1 MKKRIIYLILPCL
14 LLIHTGCE
22 EEFLELTPTDAIAA
36 DDALATTGNM
46 RLVINGLH
54 RLLYAQ
60 SQVILP
66 GGSSTFSGEHYWI
79 SADDAIVGNVIHSAP
94 SNGWLRAE
102 LQWNAHTLPTDG
114 INFHMWYQRYHIIA
128 SASAIINKVE
138 EDGIPVDGDLADI
151 LGQAYAY
158 RAYAYYQLITHFA
171 KGYLVGNPATDP
183 GVPLQTGTEPPYTS
197 GPRASV
203 QEIYDLMNTDIEE
216 SIAFFQQANPRC
228 TGTPDCKSNLNL
240 NTAYGLKARIAIT
253 SGDWEAAAQ
262 AAAQARIGYPLMS
275 ETEWK
280 SGFNTLDL
288 PEVIWGSNVIS
299 TETVFFRS
307 YFYLMS
313 NTFNGSQNRGNP
325 KIFNQ
330 AVYNQIP
337 DTDYRKDVV
346 LPLAPNTN
354 PSANNDQGG
363 TNPIQDPNY
372 VDLPRERFF
381 EVRDS
386 IRSVYGTNSTGH
398 QLHPYMH
405 YKMKNRNPG
414 TIDPDDIILM
424 RSSEMY
430 LIEAEAHAMQGNIS
444 ASQAA
449 LQELVGERNTAYD
462 ATAFATP
469 EALMDEIK
477 FQWYVEMFG
486 EGFGYENHIRWD
498 EPLDLTGS
506 GADLGY
512 YGDGF
517 QQAAP
522 SSNENWIWKIPQAEI
537 DANPNLTEA
546 DQN

>member
-1 MKKRIIYLILPCL
+1 MIPCL
-14 LLIHTGCE
+14 VALNTGCGDD
-22 EEFLELTPTDAIAA
+22 FLEQTPTDAIAA
-36 DDALATTGNM
+36 GDALATTGNM

-66 GGSSTFSGEHYWI
+66 GGTSTRSGEHYWVPM
-79 SADDAIVGNVIHSAP
+79 DDAVVGGIIHSAP
-94 SNGWLRAE
+94 GNGWMRAD
-102 LQWNAHTLPTDG
+102 LQWNEHTLPTATS
-114 INFHMWYQRYHIIA
+114 NEHRWYQRYHIIA

-138 EDGIPVDGDLADI
+138 ADGTPIDADLADI

-158 RAYAYYQLITHFA
+158 RAYAYYDLITHYA
-171 KGYLVGNPATDP
+171 RGYLVGNPATDP
-183 GVPLQTGTEPPYTS
+183 GVPLQTGTAPPYTS
-197 GPRASV
+197 GPRATV
-203 QEIYDLMNTDIEE
+203 QEIYDLMEADIDE
-216 SIAFFQQANPRC
+216 SITLFDQAAPRC
-228 TGTPDCKSNLNL
+228 TGDTSCKSNLNI
-240 NTAYGLKARIAIT
+240 NTAHGLKARIALS
-253 SGDWEAAAQ
+253 SGDWATAASSAIEARNGHA
-262 AAAQARIGYPLMS
+262 LMD
-275 ETEWK
+275 EADWK

-288 PEVIWGSNVIS
+288 SEVIWGSNVIE

-325 KIFNQ
+325 KLFNQ
-330 AVYNQIP
+330 EIYNQIP

-363 TNPIQDPNY
+363 SAASDPNY
-372 VDLPRERFF
+372 DDEARFNF
-381 EVRDS
+381 VKDS
-386 IRSVYGTNSTGH
+386 IISVYGTTSSFNT
-398 QLHPYMH
+398 HPFMH
-405 YKMKNRNPG
+405 YKMKNKAPG

-424 RSSEMY
+424 RAAEMY
-430 LIEAEAHAMQGNIS
+430 LIEAEAEAMQGNIGP
-444 ASQAA
+444 AQAA
-449 LQELVGERNTAYD
+449 LQALGGSRDTAYD
-462 ATAFATP
+462 ATAFGDQT
-469 EALMDEIK
+469 ALMDEIK
-477 FQWYVEMFG
+477 FQWYVEMYG

-498 EPLDLTGS
+498 DPLDLTNS
-506 GADLGY
+506 GADATY

-522 SSNENWIWKIPQAEI
+522 SVNDDWIWKIPQDEI

>member
-1 MKKRIIYLILPCL
+1 MKRNIIYLLIPCL
-14 LLIHTGCE
+14 LVLNTSCE
-22 EEFLELTPTDAIAA
+22 DEFLERKPTDAIASG
-36 DDALATTGNM
+36 DALATTANM
-46 RLVINGLH
+46 RLVIDGLH

-66 GGSSTFSGEHYWI
+66 GGSSSYSGEHYWVP
-79 SADDAIVGNVIHSAP
+79 ADDAIVGNVIHSAP
-94 SNGWLRAE
+94 GNGWLRDE

-114 INFHMWYQRYHIIA
+114 INEHRWYQRYHVIA

-138 EDGIPVDGDLADI
+138 ADDIPVDGELADI

-158 RAYAYYQLITHFA
+158 RTYAYYDLVTHYA
-171 KGYLVGNPATDP
+171 KGYLVGSPATDP
-183 GVPLQTGTEPPYTS
+183 GVPLQTGTAPPYTS
-197 GPRASV
+197 GPRVTV
-203 QEIYDLMNTDIEE
+203 QDIYDQMESDIDNA
-216 SIAFFQQANPRC
+216 IAFFEEADPRC
-228 TGTPDCKSNLNL
+228 EGATYCKSNLNL
-240 NTAYGLKARIAIT
+240 NTAYGLKARVAL
-253 SGDWEAAAQ
+253 SRGDWETAASSAV
-262 AAAQARIGYPLMS
+262 AARSGYPLMD
-275 ETEWK
+275 ETDWK

-325 KIFNQ
+325 KIFN
-330 AVYNQIP
+330 AEMYGRIP

-354 PSANNDQGG
+354 PSANNDEGG
-363 TNPIQDPNY
+363 SAATDPNY
-372 VDLPRERFF
+372 DDQARFEF
-381 EVRDS
+381 VRDS
-386 IRSVYGTNSTGH
+386 IRSVYGTNETGH
-398 QLHPYMH
+398 NTHPYMH
-405 YKMKNRNPG
+405 YKMKNKAAG

-424 RSSEMY
+424 RSAEMY
-430 LIEAEAHAMQGNIS
+430 LIEAEAEAMQGNIGP
-444 ASQAA
+444 AQAA
-449 LQELVGERNTAYD
+449 LQALGGARDGAYD
-462 ATAFATP
+462 ANAFTTVD
-469 EALMDEIK
+469 ALMDEIK
-477 FQWYVEMFG
+477 LQWYVEMYG

-498 EPLDLTGS
+498 EPLDLTNS

-522 SSNENWIWKIPQAEI
+522 SANDDWVWKIPQAEI
-537 DANPNLTEA
+537 DANPNMTEA